1 VTERAVRVL
10 HVING
15 LGTGGAERS
24 LAEVLPVLRDCGV
37 DSVVACLWRKPE
49 GVHAAVEAAGFPIHV
64 IGSHKAR
71 ALRRLRS
78 LIGSGRPSVVHTTIF
93 EADVLGRLAA
103 AGSRAAVL
111 SSLVNTTYDGVRV
124 ADAGLNPAKLSAVK
138 TLDAWT
144 ARHLTDHFHA
154 VSGAVRD
161 SAVHH
166 LRIPPERVSVVE
178 RGRDLTRLGRPSPS
192 RRDRVRAALGLPDD
206 AQVVLNVG
214 RQEPQK
220 AHLMLLEAVAKLT
233 PGRPRVTLLQAGR
246 AGKSTP
252 ALEHAVGAL
261 GLADRVRF
269 LGHRDDVGDLQAAAD
284 VFAFPSVYEGLGG
297 SVLEAM
303 AMRTPIVVS
312 DAPALVEVV
321 EGGRGGLVVPVG
333 DSSALATSIARL
345 LDEPETASALADKA
359 HEIFLD
365 RFTLERSAERMVQ
378 LYRRL
383 TRS

>member
-1 VTERAVRVL
+1 VL

-15 LGTGGAERS
+15 LGAGGAERS
-24 LAEVLPVLRDCGV
+24 LSEMLPMMRDAGV
-37 DSVVACLWRKPE
+37 DSAIACLWRKPE
-49 GVHAAVEAAGFPIHV
+49 GVHASVEAAGFPVHV
-64 IGSHKAR
+64 VGSQRVRAVLRLR
-71 ALRRLRS
+71 ALIS
-78 LIGSGRPSVVHTTIF
+78 SWQPDVVHTTIF

-103 AGSRAAVL
+103 AGKPVTVL

-124 ADAGLNPAKLSAVK
+124 ADAGLNRAKLLAVK
-138 TLDAWT
+138 ELDAWT

-154 VSGAVRD
+154 ITGAVRD
-161 SAVHH
+161 SAVHQ
-166 LRIPPERVSVVE
+166 LGVGRERISVVE
-178 RGRDLTRLGRPSPS
+178 RGRDLTRLGYPSPV
-192 RRDRVRAALGLPDD
+192 RRHRARVGLGLSDD

-220 AHLMLLEAVAKLT
+220 AQLTLLEAVAKLL
-233 PGRPRVTLLQAGR
+233 PARPRLELVQAGR
-246 AGKSTP
+246 MGKSTP
-252 ALEHAVGAL
+252 ELRRAVDEL
-261 GLADRVRF
+261 GLVDHVHF

-333 DSSALATSIARL
+333 DSSALATGIARL
-345 LDEPETASALADKA
+345 LDEPETASALSEQA
-359 HEIFLD
+359 HEIFLE
-365 RFTLERSAERMVQ
+365 RFTLERSAGRMVE
-378 LYRRL
+378 LYRSMA
-383 TRS
+383 RS